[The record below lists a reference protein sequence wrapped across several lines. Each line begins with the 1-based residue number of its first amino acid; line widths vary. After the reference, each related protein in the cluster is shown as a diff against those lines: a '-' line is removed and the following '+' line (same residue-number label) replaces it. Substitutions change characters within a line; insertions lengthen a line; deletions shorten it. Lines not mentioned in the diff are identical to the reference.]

1 MITALGKRA
10 TSAALGCGP
19 KMNPSPFSRLAAPGR
34 HGQPG
39 KRGGW
44 VSGGR
49 NPGRRPRRPCPYMF
63 SSMCIFAI
71 SSSLRQ
77 EGFEL
82 VPLPLSL
89 TEASGASRSQREQ
102 QRDGAGVFPRGGL
115 RSRFSASVICGCF
128 SPSFLFPCF
137 GREMR
142 PLPLRKGQRC
152 RVRARSALGR
162 SSTSPQPSLSRTW
175 PVLQTRTVARA
186 PVSAGSSYCKDESE
200 HDQMV

>member
-1 MITALGKRA
+1 
-10 TSAALGCGP
+10 
-19 KMNPSPFSRLAAPGR
+19 
-34 HGQPG
+34 
-39 KRGGW
+39 
-44 VSGGR
+44 
-49 NPGRRPRRPCPYMF
+49 MF

-89 TEASGASRSQREQ
+89 TEASGASRSQRER
-102 QRDGAGVFPRGGL
+102 QRDGAGVFPPGGL